1 MVARAGELVVP
12 PWPMDVR
19 GVQPVAASRRR
30 VARAREVV
38 ADAALLLA
46 VAYSLPFV
54 IILAGALW
62 FANSAKKGN
71 LRFRGRQ
78 RREVSQRGDADRAAS
93 RRGSG

>member
-1 MVARAGELVVP
+1 MSDSAATILIYTGAGLVAV
-12 PWPMDVR
+12 
-19 GVQPVAASRRR
+19 
-30 VARAREVV
+30 
-38 ADAALLLA
+38 
-46 VAYSLPFV
+46 V

>member
-19 GVQPVAASRRR
+19 GAQPVAASRRR
-30 VARAREVV
+30 GARAREVV

-54 IILAGALW
+54 IILAGAPVALVIAVLLW
-62 FANSAKKGN
+62 LGGV
-71 LRFRGRQ
+71 R
-78 RREVSQRGDADRAAS
+78 
-93 RRGSG
+93 